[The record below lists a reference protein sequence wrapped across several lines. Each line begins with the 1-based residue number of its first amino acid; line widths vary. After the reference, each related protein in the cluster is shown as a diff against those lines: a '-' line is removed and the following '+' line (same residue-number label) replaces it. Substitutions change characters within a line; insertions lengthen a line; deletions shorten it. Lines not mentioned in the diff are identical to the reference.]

1 MLSFFRKVC
10 YNINGEHKI
19 IKINLKGGKIMSD
32 VLKTGTSLGE
42 IRIADEVLAIIAGTA
57 THEVDGVH
65 VTSRNFARGVKVRI
79 EDGGV
84 SVNISIMVKFGNK
97 IHKVSEEV
105 QKRIVTAL
113 ETMVGMKVVEV
124 NVTVAG
130 LRYEKPAR
138 NPQNVRRS
146 QKR

>member
-1 MLSFFRKVC
+1 MNEILT
-10 YNINGEHKI
+10 N
-19 IKINLKGGKIMSD
+19 
-32 VLKTGTSLGE
+32 GTSLGE
-42 IRIADEVLAIIAGTA
+42 IRISDDVLAIIAGTA
-57 THEVDGVH
+57 THEVEGVH
-65 VTSRNFARGVKVRI
+65 VTSKNFAKGVKISI

-84 SVNISIMVKFGNK
+84 MVNISIMVKFGYK

-113 ETMVGMKVVEV
+113 ETMVGMKVIEV

-138 NPQNVRRS
+138 SLPS
-146 QKR
+146 QKRSRKK